1 MLVIVP
7 SLESLW
13 NSLAKLQVIPAA
25 EIVSTLILI
34 TSVLEPTSCL
44 SDPQFIALAAAVF
57 SFWVG
62 HAYLLAN
69 QKPSAT
75 QEPVHEGRRKE
86 KEGTP
91 TMTWVQKLPKASPP
105 LTYLVLML
113 LASASYRYSP
123 SIHSHLRTGQLKAP
137 YVHPSGNVTI
147 LSSKQSTTGIIVVGE
162 TVPGNEPHSRIRYL
176 RASHS
181 LLGGVWTNERTV
193 FMDAGLATHDAAG
206 NQLGDSIYSA
216 FVLQEAVRLINS
228 TSRGNDWS
236 GSEALSIG
244 LGTGIAI
251 TALKNHGF
259 ETTVVEIDPAV
270 YDAARTYFGLRE
282 PGEGRVFLQDAR
294 GFTRNRKRK
303 LESGEDLPKFDVV
316 IHDVF
321 SGGGVPG
328 HLFTSEFWND
338 LKDTMAEDGVVA
350 VVSHSVWF
358 VAAVQQFISAS

>member
-1 MLVIVP
+1 M
-7 SLESLW
+7 
-13 NSLAKLQVIPAA
+13 
-25 EIVSTLILI
+25 
-34 TSVLEPTSCL
+34 
-44 SDPQFIALAAAVF
+44 
-57 SFWVG
+57 
-62 HAYLLAN
+62 
-69 QKPSAT
+69 
-75 QEPVHEGRRKE
+75 
-86 KEGTP
+86 
-91 TMTWVQKLPKASPP
+91 
-105 LTYLVLML
+105 
-113 LASASYRYSP
+113 
-123 SIHSHLRTGQLKAP
+123 
-137 YVHPSGNVTI
+137 
-147 LSSKQSTTGIIVVGE
+147 
-162 TVPGNEPHSRIRYL
+162 
-176 RASHS
+176 
-181 LLGGVWTNERTV
+181 
-193 FMDAGLATHDAAG
+193 FMDEGLATHDAAG

-294 GFTRNRKRK
+294 KFTWNRKRK

-338 LKDTMAEDGVVA
+338 LKDIMAEDGVVV
-350 VVSHSVWF
+350 VVSPSAQF
-358 VAAVQQFISAS
+358 VTAVQQFTLAS

>member
-1 MLVIVP
+1 VLPSRTHRQVP
-7 SLESLW
+7 TPYL
-13 NSLAKLQVIPAA
+13 P
-25 EIVSTLILI
+25 
-34 TSVLEPTSCL
+34 
-44 SDPQFIALAAAVF
+44 DPQFIALAAAVF
-57 SFWVG
+57 SFWIG
-62 HAYLLAN
+62 HAYVLAN
-69 QKPSAT
+69 QKPDAT
-75 QEPVHEGRRKE
+75 KKPAPEGKGKE

-91 TMTWVQKLPKASPP
+91 RKTTAPAPAKTWVQKIPKPPPP

-113 LASASYRYSP
+113 LTSASYRYSP
-123 SIHSHLRTGQLKAP
+123 SIHSHFRTGQLKAP

-147 LSSKQSTTGIIVVGE
+147 LSSRQSTTGIIVVGE
-162 TVPGNEPHSRIRYL
+162 TSPGNEPHSRIRYL
-176 RASHS
+176 RSSHS
-181 LLGGVWTNERTV
+181 LLGGVWTDERAV
-193 FMDAGLATHDAAG
+193 FMDPSLATHDAAG
-206 NQLGDSIYSA
+206 DQLGDSIYSA

-270 YDAARTYFGLRE
+270 YDAARTYFGLHE
-282 PGEGRVFLQDAR
+282 PGKGRAFLQDAR
-294 GFTRNRKRK
+294 GFIWTRKQK
-303 LESGEDLPKFDVV
+303 LGSGEDLPKFDVV

-338 LKDTMAEDGVVA
+338 LKDTMAEDGVVV
-350 VVSHSVWF
+350 VVSPSSWLVT
-358 VAAVQQFISAS
+358 AMQQFISAA